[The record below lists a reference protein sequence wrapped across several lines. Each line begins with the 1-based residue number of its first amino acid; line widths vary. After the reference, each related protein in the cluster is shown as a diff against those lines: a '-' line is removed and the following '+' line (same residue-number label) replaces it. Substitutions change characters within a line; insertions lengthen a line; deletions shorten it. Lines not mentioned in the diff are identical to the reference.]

1 MLVAGS
7 FLEERKEVEAVLQSG
22 ALRRA
27 PGLEQLFVYLTTK
40 YFEGMAD
47 DLKEYT
53 VAVEA
58 FGRPADFDQ
67 KRDSIVRV
75 QAHRL
80 RERLAEYYQS
90 EKADRGI
97 RITIPNG
104 QYAPKF
110 ITNPSRVVTTP
121 HVVTELAPAGLAP
134 ASVVSPPVAKSIPAP
149 ARSFRI
155 WMRRWLEVLAG
166 RSPKNDQRAA
176 VNGISSQLANPIS
189 GNAIRMLAG
198 LIEGEYID
206 NSGRVWSRDQ
216 HFDGGAVFSRPAHL
230 IFGTREQKLFRSGR
244 EGNFRYDIPL
254 KPGVYEL
261 RLYFAETMFGE
272 TGVSGFGGELTRC
285 FDVLV
290 NGQSVIHAL
299 DVIAEAGA
307 SVANIKVLKDI
318 SPAPDGMLH
327 LSFLPLSYV
336 PFLNAIEITPGIPGR
351 LQSIRM
357 VAQAHGYIDKMGNY
371 WEPDHRH
378 GTGGQLVRPGN
389 EATDVPDPGIYAG
402 GRFGNLTY
410 TIPVTPGRYELRL
423 HLSER
428 WPDTTKGRHFDILCN
443 GVALERKFSILKR
456 TGSVTRG
463 LVQNY
468 ERLEP
473 NHQGKLVLSLV
484 PNPDFAF
491 INALEVVDQTISSKL

>member
-27 PGLEQLFVYLTTK
+27 PGLEQLFVYITTK

-110 ITNPSRVVTTP
+110 ITNPSRVVT
-121 HVVTELAPAGLAP
+121 ELEPAGP
-134 ASVVSPPVAKSIPAP
+134 VSSVLPPRVSPPLDQTSREP
-149 ARSFRI
+149 AR
-155 WMRRWLEVLAG
+155 WRRWLEFLAR
-166 RSPKNDQRAA
+166 RSPKSDQRAE
-176 VNGISSQLANPIS
+176 VNGLSSRVANPVS

-198 LIEGEYID
+198 LTEGEYID

-216 HFDGGAVFSRPAHL
+216 YFDGGAVFSRPAHL
-230 IFGTREQKLFRSGR
+230 IFGTREQKLFRGGR
-244 EGNFRYDIPL
+244 EGNFRYNIPL

-285 FDVLV
+285 FDMLV
-290 NGQSVIHAL
+290 DGQTVIHAL

-307 SVANIKVLKDI
+307 SAANIKVLKDI

-351 LQSIRM
+351 LQHTRM
-357 VAQAHGYIDKMGNY
+357 VAQAHGYIDKTGNY

-428 WPDTTKGRHFDILCN
+428 WPDTAKGRHFDILCN
-443 GVALERKFSILKR
+443 GVALERKFNTLKR
-456 TGSVTRG
+456 TGSMTRG
-463 LVQNY
+463 LVQTF

-491 INALEVVDQTISSKL
+491 INALEVVDQTISSRHSAGYGAL

>member
-1 MLVAGS
+1 MLVTGS
-7 FLEERKEVEAVLQSG
+7 FLEERKEVEAVLRSG

-27 PGLEQLFVYLTTK
+27 PGLEQLFIYLTTR
-40 YFEGMAD
+40 YFEGTAD

-53 VAVEA
+53 VAVNA

-80 RERLAEYYQS
+80 RERLAEYYQN
-90 EKADRGI
+90 EGADHGI

-104 QYAPKF
+104 QYAPRF
-110 ITNPSRVVTTP
+110 IPNPSRIETAL
-121 HVVTELAPAGLAP
+121 EAPKP
-134 ASVVSPPVAKSIPAP
+134 SPVFSPPPGKPVPESAG
-149 ARSFRI
+149 
-155 WMRRWLEVLAG
+155 WRRWLDFLVRRSLEPDKRTEANG
-166 RSPKNDQRAA
+166 R
-176 VNGISSQLANPIS
+176 SSQLANPDS
-189 GNAIRMLAG
+189 GTAIRILAG
-198 LIEGEYID
+198 LTEGEYID
-206 NSGRVWSRDQ
+206 NSGLLWSRDQ
-216 HFDGGAVFSRPAHL
+216 HYDGGTVFSRPEHL
-230 IFGTREQKLFRSGR
+230 IFGTREQKLLRSGR

-272 TGVSGFGGELTRC
+272 TGVSGFGGESSRY

-290 NGQSVIHAL
+290 NGRTVIHAL
-299 DVIAEAGA
+299 DVISEAGA

-327 LSFLPLSYV
+327 LSFLPLSYL

-351 LQSIRM
+351 LQHIRM
-357 VAQAHGYIDKMGNY
+357 VAQAHGYIDKMGNF

-410 TIPVTPGRYELRL
+410 TIPVPPGRYGLKL

-428 WPDTTKGRHFDILCN
+428 WPTTAKGRHFDILCN
-443 GVALERKFSILKR
+443 GVALERKFSALKR
-456 TGSVTRG
+456 TGNLTRG
-463 LVQNY
+463 LIQTF

-491 INALEVVDQTISSKL
+491 INALEVVDQTIS

>member
-1 MLVAGS
+1 MLVTGS

-27 PGLEQLFVYLTTK
+27 PGLEQLFIYLTNV

-53 VAVEA
+53 VAVGA

-80 RERLAEYYQS
+80 RERLAEFYENEGAS
-90 EKADRGI
+90 HGI
-97 RITIPNG
+97 QITIPNG

-110 ITNPSRVVTTP
+110 APNPSRVESAPEAAGSTSVVAPPLDNTTP
-121 HVVTELAPAGLAP
+121 EPAQ
-134 ASVVSPPVAKSIPAP
+134 
-149 ARSFRI
+149 
-155 WMRRWLEVLAG
+155 WRRWIEALLR
-166 RSPKNDQRAA
+166 RSPKSDRHTE
-176 VNGISSQLANPIS
+176 VNALSFQLANPIY
-189 GNAIRMLAG
+189 GNAIRILVG
-198 LIEGEYID
+198 LTEGEYID

-216 HFDGGAVFSRPAHL
+216 HFDGGAIFSRPEHL
-230 IFGTREQKLFRSGR
+230 IFGTREQKLLRSGR

-261 RLYFAETMFGE
+261 RLYFAETLFGE
-272 TGVSGFGGELTRC
+272 TGVGGFGGESSRC

-290 NGQSVIHAL
+290 NGRTVIHAL
-299 DVIAEAGA
+299 DVVAEAGA
-307 SVANIKVLKDI
+307 SVANIKALKDI
-318 SPAPDGMLH
+318 SPAPDGIVH
-327 LSFLPLSYV
+327 LSFLPLSYL
-336 PFLNAIEITPGIPGR
+336 PFLNAIEVTPGLAGR
-351 LQSIRM
+351 LQRIRM

-410 TIPVTPGRYELRL
+410 TIPVPPGRYALRL
-423 HLSER
+423 LMSER
-428 WPDTTKGRHFDILCN
+428 WPTTGKGKHFDILCN
-443 GVALERKFSILKR
+443 GVALERKFSALKR
-456 TGSVTRG
+456 TGSLTRG
-463 LVQNY
+463 LVQTY

-491 INALEVVDQTISSKL
+491 INALEVIDQTTS

>member
-1 MLVAGS
+1 MLMTGS
-7 FLEERKEVEAVLQSG
+7 FLEERKEVEAVLRSG

-27 PGLEQLFVYLTTK
+27 PGLEQLFVYLTAK
-40 YFEGMAD
+40 YFEGTAD

-53 VAVEA
+53 VAVNA

-80 RERLAEYYQS
+80 RERLAEYYQN
-90 EKADRGI
+90 EGADHGI
-97 RITIPNG
+97 HITIPNG
-104 QYAPKF
+104 QYAPRF
-110 ITNPSRVVTTP
+110 ISNSSRVETAPRVVTE
-121 HVVTELAPAGLAP
+121 VAPTAP
-134 ASVVSPPVAKSIPAP
+134 SPVFSPPPAKTVPEST
-149 ARSFRI
+149 RLFRI
-155 WMRRWLEVLAG
+155 RMPGWLYFLVR
-166 RSPKNDQRAA
+166 RSPEPDKRTDA
-176 VNGISSQLANPIS
+176 NGRSSQLANPDA
-189 GNAIRMLAG
+189 GATIRILAG
-198 LIEGEYID
+198 LTEGEYID
-206 NSGRVWSRDQ
+206 NSGLLWSRDQ
-216 HFDGGAVFSRPAHL
+216 HYDGGAVFSRPEHL
-230 IFGTREQKLFRSGR
+230 IFGTREQKLLRSGR

-272 TGVSGFGGELTRC
+272 TGVSGFGGEASRY
-285 FDVLV
+285 FDVLI
-290 NGQSVIHAL
+290 NGRTVIHAL
-299 DVIAEAGA
+299 DVISEAGA

-327 LSFLPLSYV
+327 LSFLPLSYL

-351 LQSIRM
+351 LQHIRM
-357 VAQAHGYIDKMGNY
+357 VAQAHGYIDKLGNF

-410 TIPVTPGRYELRL
+410 TIPVPPGRYGLKL

-428 WPDTTKGRHFDILCN
+428 WPTTAKGRHFDILCN
-443 GVALERKFSILKR
+443 GVALERKFSALKR
-456 TGSVTRG
+456 TGSLTRG
-463 LVQNY
+463 LVQTF

-491 INALEVVDQTISSKL
+491 INALEVVDQTTS

>member
-7 FLEERKEVEAVLQSG
+7 FLEERKEVDAVLQSG

-27 PGLEQLFVYLTTK
+27 PGLEQLFVYITTK

-90 EKADRGI
+90 ERADRGI

-110 ITNPSRVVTTP
+110 ITNPSRVATP
-121 HVVTELAPAGLAP
+121 PDPAGP
-134 ASVVSPPVAKSIPAP
+134 ASVVSPPLDPTSPKP
-149 ARSFRI
+149 AR
-155 WMRRWLEVLAG
+155 WRRWLEVLA
-166 RSPKNDQRAA
+166 RRLPKSDQRAG
-176 VNGISSQLANPIS
+176 VNGLSSQLANPIS

-198 LIEGEYID
+198 LTEGEYID

-216 HFDGGAVFSRPAHL
+216 HFDGGAVFSRPLHL

-272 TGVSGFGGELTRC
+272 TGVSGFGGESTRC

-290 NGQSVIHAL
+290 NGQTVIHAL

-307 SVANIKVLKDI
+307 SAANIKALKDI
-318 SPAPDGMLH
+318 SPAADGMVH

-336 PFLNAIEITPGIPGR
+336 PFLNAIEITPGVPMR
-351 LQSIRM
+351 LQRIRM
-357 VAQAHGYIDKMGNY
+357 VAQAHGYIDRMGNY

-428 WPDTTKGRHFDILCN
+428 WQDTTKGRHFDILCN
-443 GVALERKFSILKR
+443 GVALERKFSTLKR
-456 TGSVTRG
+456 TGSLTGG
-463 LVQNY
+463 LVQTF

-491 INALEVVDQTISSKL
+491 VNALEVVDQTISGKF

>member
-1 MLVAGS
+1 MLVTGS

-27 PGLEQLFVYLTTK
+27 PGLEQLFIYLTNMH
-40 YFEGMAD
+40 FEGTAD
-47 DLKEYT
+47 ELKEYT
-53 VAVEA
+53 VAVGA

-80 RERLAEYYQS
+80 RERLADFYEN
-90 EKADRGI
+90 EGANHGI
-97 RITIPNG
+97 QITIPNG

-110 ITNPSRVVTTP
+110 VPNPRRVETAP
-121 HVVTELAPAGLAP
+121 EALAPT
-134 ASVVSPPVAKSIPAP
+134 SVVSLPHDKITSGPAQ
-149 ARSFRI
+149 
-155 WMRRWLEVLAG
+155 WRRWLEVLLG
-166 RSPKNDQRAA
+166 RSPNTDRRQEVSAP
-176 VNGISSQLANPIS
+176 SSQLGNPIS
-189 GNAIRMLAG
+189 GNAIRILAG
-198 LIEGEYID
+198 LTEGEYID

-216 HFDGGAVFSRPAHL
+216 HFDGGAVFSRPEHT
-230 IFGTREQKLFRSGR
+230 IFGTREQKFFRCGR

-261 RLYFAETMFGE
+261 RLYFAETVFGE
-272 TGVSGFGGELTRC
+272 TGVGGFGGESSRC

-290 NGQSVIHAL
+290 NGRTLIHGL
-299 DVIAEAGA
+299 DVVAEAGS

-327 LSFLPLSYV
+327 LSFLPLSYL
-336 PFLNAIEITPGIPGR
+336 PFLNAIEITPGVPGK
-351 LQSIRM
+351 LQRIRM
-357 VAQAHGYIDKMGNY
+357 VAQAHGYIDKTGNY

-389 EATDVPDPGIYAG
+389 EATDVPDAGIYSG

-410 TIPVTPGRYELRL
+410 TIPVPPGRYGLRL

-428 WPDTTKGRHFDILCN
+428 WPTTGKGRHFDILCN
-443 GVALERKFSILKR
+443 GVALERKFSALKR
-456 TGSVTRG
+456 AGSLTRG
-463 LVQNY
+463 LVQTF
-468 ERLEP
+468 ERIEP

-491 INALEVVDQTISSKL
+491 INALEVIDQTIS

>member
-1 MLVAGS
+1 MLVTGS
-7 FLEERKEVEAVLQSG
+7 FLEERKEVEAVLRSG

-27 PGLEQLFVYLTTK
+27 PGLEQLFIYLTTR
-40 YFEGMAD
+40 YFEGTAD

-53 VAVEA
+53 VAVNA

-80 RERLAEYYQS
+80 RERLAEYYQN
-90 EKADRGI
+90 EGADHGI

-104 QYAPKF
+104 QYAPRF
-110 ITNPSRVVTTP
+110 IPNPSRIETAL
-121 HVVTELAPAGLAP
+121 EAPKP
-134 ASVVSPPVAKSIPAP
+134 SPVFSPPPGKPVPESAG
-149 ARSFRI
+149 
-155 WMRRWLEVLAG
+155 WRRWLDFLVRRSLEPDKRTEANG
-166 RSPKNDQRAA
+166 R
-176 VNGISSQLANPIS
+176 SSQLANPDS
-189 GNAIRMLAG
+189 GTAIRILAG
-198 LIEGEYID
+198 LTEGEYID
-206 NSGRVWSRDQ
+206 NSGLLWSRDQ
-216 HFDGGAVFSRPAHL
+216 HYDGGTVFSRPEHL
-230 IFGTREQKLFRSGR
+230 IFGTREQKLLRSGR

-272 TGVSGFGGELTRC
+272 TGVSGFGGESSRY

-290 NGQSVIHAL
+290 NGRTVIHAL
-299 DVIAEAGA
+299 DVISEAGA

-327 LSFLPLSYV
+327 LSFLPLSYL

-351 LQSIRM
+351 LQHIRM
-357 VAQAHGYIDKMGNY
+357 VAQAHGYIDKMGNF

-410 TIPVTPGRYELRL
+410 TIPVPPGRYGLKL

-428 WPDTTKGRHFDILCN
+428 WPTTAKGRHFDILCN
-443 GVALERKFSILKR
+443 GVALERKFSALKR
-456 TGSVTRG
+456 AGSLTRG
-463 LVQNY
+463 LVQTF

-491 INALEVVDQTISSKL
+491 INALEVVDQTTS

>member
-22 ALRRA
+22 ALGRA

-40 YFEGMAD
+40 YFEGMAG

-80 RERLAEYYQS
+80 RERLTEYY
-90 EKADRGI
+90 ENDGADHGI
-97 RITIPNG
+97 HITIPNG
-104 QYAPKF
+104 QYAPRF
-110 ITNPSRVVTTP
+110 IPNPTRVET
-121 HVVTELAPAGLAP
+121 APEATWPIPL
-134 ASVVSPPVAKSIPAP
+134 VPPPLNKT
-149 ARSFRI
+149 ARQSAR
-155 WMRRWLEVLAG
+155 WRRWLDVLVR
-166 RSPKNDQRAA
+166 RSPETDQR
-176 VNGISSQLANPIS
+176 GLSSQLANPIS
-189 GNAIRMLAG
+189 GNAIRILAG
-198 LIEGEYID
+198 LTEGEYID

-216 HFDGGAVFSRPAHL
+216 HFYGGAVFSRPEHL
-230 IFGTREQKLFRSGR
+230 IFGTREQKLFRRGR

-272 TGVSGFGGELTRC
+272 TGESGFGGESTRY

-290 NGQSVIHAL
+290 NGQTVIHAL

-318 SPAPDGMLH
+318 SPASDGMLH

-336 PFLNAIEITPGIPGR
+336 PFLNAVEITPGMPAR
-351 LQSIRM
+351 LQHIRM
-357 VAQAHGYIDKMGNY
+357 VAQAHGYIDKMGNL

-389 EATDVPDPGIYAG
+389 EATDVPDPGIYSG

-410 TIPVTPGRYELRL
+410 TIPVTSGRYGLRL

-428 WPDTTKGRHFDILCN
+428 WPTIAKGRHFDILCN
-443 GVALERKFSILKR
+443 GIALERKFCTLKR
-456 TGSVTRG
+456 TGSLTSG
-463 LVQNY
+463 LVQTFD
-468 ERLEP
+468 RLEP

-491 INALEVVDQTISSKL
+491 INALEVVDQTIPKL